1 LRVTLAN
8 VFDVVRDALEDEKL
22 SIENRVNVLNSF
34 QANVSR
40 QAGVIRGL
48 VNKLTGSVRNLLGQF
63 SNKNGYSQ
71 AELTAVATTAVETS
85 LSNEAGIAGIE
96 TTGQTRPEDDFAA
109 QTQEAINRFQ
119 NSLLVDP
126 LNVFVLPRIIYDNMS
141 DQNVQ
146 RATALNEALETVGQA
161 KLMHDVIPPDYYDAL
176 ALETLET
183 AQPQLLEVLRNLR
196 IACGAIASGTDP
208 TQLIE
213 TVENDFEA
221 VIRFIGRESVYDSS
235 QFSPTEYLSL
245 IRRMQDAADSI
256 EETTQ
261 VLETSKANIV
271 DYQANFLSNFDNSFS
286 ECGTLDTA
294 SVTIQAV
301 SDRIDALVLESTQ
314 NAESLSVEA
323 TREIILQLTT
333 ALAQIQEYVRKTQT
347 IEDVLTTE
355 VSDERTLFEDSQ
367 AAVVAVPT
375 LSPTLPDEIRQFA
388 RLLEQRL
395 TSPTV
400 SAEVP
405 ARFSSLATEIP
416 AEFVKSEDLQVA
428 MNNYSIDVTE
438 EDKSLVVDSLSDIED
453 LGLNRMFEA
462 ILTGDLTIGFDTST
476 SRASKVGYAIQEVAL
491 AIEGA
496 ISGVSLALGG
506 CKVSNRFSAR
516 QLSTMM
522 AELQDSLQV
531 RVFAQ
536 LSFREALK
544 RRLRILQDKSLKNVC
559 RHIEELAGITAA
571 EGCE

>member
-1 LRVTLAN
+1 MAN
-8 VFDVVRDALEDEKL
+8 VFDVVRDALDDERQ
-22 SIENRVNVLNSF
+22 SIERQINVLDSF
-34 QANVSR
+34 EANISR

-48 VNKLTGSVRNLLGQF
+48 VKKLTGSVKNLLGQF

-71 AELTAVATTAVETS
+71 AELTAVATAAIETS
-85 LSNEAGIAGIE
+85 LSNEAGVSGIGS
-96 TTGQTRPEDDFAA
+96 TGQARPEDDFAA

-119 NSLLVDP
+119 SSLLVDP
-126 LNVFVLPRIIYDNMS
+126 LNAFVLPRIIYDNMS

-146 RATALNEALETVGQA
+146 RATALNEALETVGLA
-161 KLMHDVIPPDYYDAL
+161 KLMHDVIPPAYYDSL
-176 ALETLET
+176 ALDTLET
-183 AQPQLLEVLRNLR
+183 AQPQLLEVLRNLK

-213 TVENDFEA
+213 TVENDFES
-221 VIRFIGRESVYDSS
+221 VIRFIGREDVYDSS

-245 IRRMQDAADSI
+245 IRRMQDAADNI

-261 VLETSKANIV
+261 ALETAKSNIV

-301 SDRIDALVLESTQ
+301 SDRIDALLSSPAQ
-314 NAESLSVEA
+314 GAEALSVGA
-323 TREIILQLTT
+323 TREIVLQLTT
-333 ALAQIQEYVRKTQT
+333 ALAQIQEYVRNKQT

-355 VSDERTLFEDSQ
+355 VSTERTLFEDSQ
-367 AAVVAVPT
+367 AAMVAVPT

-395 TSPTV
+395 TSPAV
-400 SAEVP
+400 SSEIP
-405 ARFSSLATEIP
+405 ARFSTLSSGIP

-428 MNNYSIDVTE
+428 MNDYSIDVTE
-438 EDKSLVVDSLSDIED
+438 ENKSLVVDSLSDIKE
-453 LGLNRMFEA
+453 LGLNRMFKA
-462 ILTGDLTIGFDTST
+462 IITGDLTIGFDTST

-496 ISGVSLALGG
+496 VSGVSLALGG
-506 CKVSNRFSAR
+506 CKVSKRFSVR
-516 QLSTMM
+516 QLSTMLGD
-522 AELQDSLQV
+522 LQDSLQV
-531 RVFAQ
+531 RVFAH

-544 RRLRILQDKSLKNVC
+544 RRLRILQDKTLKNVY
-559 RHIEELAGITAA
+559 RRIEELTGIAAA